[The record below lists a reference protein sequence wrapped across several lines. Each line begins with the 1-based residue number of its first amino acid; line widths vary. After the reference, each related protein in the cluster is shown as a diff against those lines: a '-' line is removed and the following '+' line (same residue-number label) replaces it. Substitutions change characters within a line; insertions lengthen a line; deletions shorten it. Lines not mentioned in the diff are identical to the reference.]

1 MRRTGLRR
9 VFTSV
14 VACSAAGNAPVQDS
28 TAQHSTYRFK
38 GWWRAPLRGAG
49 CCTATL
55 SASASPA
62 GEVSGRWLERQLLQ
76 GFNTGQWGA
85 RLAVGNLTAGRSV
98 CFKFRLSTEG
108 IGAGGVKSIDRE
120 MRKERCHE
128 VGSKSP
134 RPPPRSPPVPSRPL
148 ALLPVTTHIILLQIH
163 LRNNAY
169 QYHPSS
175 TAYAQHAAATGF
187 RLIHILTCAA
197 FRHAKSKSWHA
208 EVDGTGL
215 RMGRLCPNGTGPY
228 DPDISALNPSSPAVA
243 KICLLEAAQ
252 PLQKPSHHLAC
263 VAVRWCSQTLLAAIA
278 HDPSTS
284 MEDAFVFSTW
294 LLRPCEPIGVSIDML

>member
-1 MRRTGLRR
+1 MRGNNEEDRVATGIYLSRGLQCR
-9 VFTSV
+9 WQ
-14 VACSAAGNAPVQDS
+14 CSCPGQHN
-28 TAQHSTYRFK
+28 TAQHSTCRFK

-128 VGSKSP
+128 AETCWL
-134 RPPPRSPPVPSRPL
+134 SR
-148 ALLPVTTHIILLQIH
+148 
-163 LRNNAY
+163 
-169 QYHPSS
+169 
-175 TAYAQHAAATGF
+175 
-187 RLIHILTCAA
+187 
-197 FRHAKSKSWHA
+197 K
-208 EVDGTGL
+208 
-215 RMGRLCPNGTGPY
+215 
-228 DPDISALNPSSPAVA
+228 
-243 KICLLEAAQ
+243 
-252 PLQKPSHHLAC
+252 
-263 VAVRWCSQTLLAAIA
+263 
-278 HDPSTS
+278 
-284 MEDAFVFSTW
+284 
-294 LLRPCEPIGVSIDML
+294 